1 MPSLRAGLRRYFK
14 WYTPYCGGPQAFG
27 EALDKLRSVLA
38 EEGRQIDSM
47 AATTL
52 AGMHHPDLSEHPQT
66 IDPILSGTMEE
77 MAHAIKEYEIRGA
90 NHIIFQCVPFTM
102 GAMKRLAGAAA
113 LYQKMG

>member
-14 WYTPYCGGPQAFG
+14 WNTPFCGSPQAFG

-38 EEGRQIDSM
+38 EEGRQMDSM

-52 AGMHHPDLSEHPQT
+52 AGMHYPDLAEHPKT

-77 MAHAIKEYEIRGA
+77 MALAIKEYKIRGA
-90 NHIIFQCVPFTM
+90 NHIMFQCIPFSI
-102 GAMKRLAGAAA
+102 GAMKRLEGAVA
-113 LYQKMG
+113 LYQKMD